1 MKKALTICMIGL
13 IGMISPIS
21 SHAQSIASSVKAMEK
36 EMKKAEKAAE
46 KAAKAAEKNAGKSV
60 SKAVKSAEKAVKATE
75 KTVKATAKTAG
86 KAITATPVTAIP
98 KPAVKKT
105 PDNLTPEVIAMCK
118 KPELKDGGDSIAY
131 IFGAFQSAGLK
142 PYLSKQMGVDT
153 AYMEDFYKGIL
164 AHLNIDPSDKKAIA
178 YNAGLN
184 IGGQIENMATNV
196 TKDYYDGEPGK
207 AIDPKIV
214 ANSIIAALS
223 GMNEYEPQQANKEFQ
238 TAMNAKK
245 EANIAAKYADN
256 KKAGEKFLEENKT
269 KPGVVTL
276 PSGLQYKVITKGSG
290 ATPKA
295 TDKVTVNYKGTLIDG
310 TEFDSSYKRNKPSS
324 FKCNQVIKGW
334 TEALTMMPVGSKW
347 ELYIPQELAYGSRDA
362 SKIKPFSA
370 LIFEVEL
377 LSIEP
382 AKTAA
387 KPAAKSTTQVKP
399 AKK

>member
-1 MKKALTICMIGL
+1 MKKAIICVIGL

-21 SHAQSIASSVKAMEK
+21 SPAQNVASSVKAMEK

-46 KAAKAAEKNAGKSV
+46 KAAKAAGKSAAKATD
-60 SKAVKSAEKAVKATE
+60 KAV
-75 KTVKATAKTAG
+75 KTAG
-86 KAITATPVTAIP
+86 KAITATSVKATP
-98 KPAVKKT
+98 KPTVKKT

-118 KPELKDGGDSIAY
+118 KPELKDGADSIAY
-131 IFGAFQSAGLK
+131 LFGAFQSAGLK
-142 PYLSKQMGVDT
+142 PYLAKQMGMDT

-178 YNAGLN
+178 YNAGLT
-184 IGGQIENMATNV
+184 IGGQIENMATSV
-196 TKDYYDGEPGK
+196 AKDYYNGEAGK
-207 AIDPKIV
+207 TIDPKIV
-214 ANSIIAALS
+214 ANSIIASLS
-223 GMNEYEPQQANKEFQ
+223 GMNEYEPQQANNEFQ
-238 TAMNAKK
+238 KAMNAKK

-256 KKAGEKFLEENKT
+256 KKSGEKFLEENKN
-269 KPGVVTL
+269 KPGVITL
-276 PSGLQYKVITKGSG
+276 PSGLQYKVITKGNG
-290 ATPKA
+290 AVPKA
-295 TDKVTVNYKGTLIDG
+295 TDEVTVNYRGTLIDG

-362 SKIKPFSA
+362 STIKPFST

-382 AKTAA
+382 AKTT
-387 KPAAKSTTQVKP
+387 AKS